1 MEEKTTASRT
11 AVWAAM
17 SGIYLIWGS
26 TYLAVQV
33 TVPSVPPFLMNG
45 ARNLL
50 SGCILFVTLRAAGA
64 RRPSAGCVKRAMG
77 TGLLLMTGGSGL
89 VVWSQKMVP
98 SGVAALMVGSVPLWL
113 ALLDYLCGAGA
124 RRHQPAPA
132 AALGILFGFGGI
144 ALLVGPAKLTGIR
157 GDIDPA
163 GALALVFG
171 ALFWALGSIRSRNS
185 AVGGSSLMNA
195 ALHMVW
201 GGVGLAITGI
211 LIGEPAGFDPRRVTG
226 AALAGFVYL
235 TVFGSLVGFTLYSWL
250 LESAPTTLVSTYAY
264 VNPVVAIILGVLF
277 LDENLSPRV
286 LVSAGL
292 ILLSVLVVTMSGR
305 GRAKRQVT
313 P

>member
-1 MEEKTTASRT
+1 
-11 AVWAAM
+11 
-17 SGIYLIWGS
+17 
-26 TYLAVQV
+26 
-33 TVPSVPPFLMNG
+33 
-45 ARNLL
+45 
-50 SGCILFVTLRAAGA
+50 
-64 RRPSAGCVKRAMG
+64 
-77 TGLLLMTGGSGL
+77 
-89 VVWSQKMVP
+89 
-98 SGVAALMVGSVPLWL
+98 
-113 ALLDYLCGAGA
+113 
-124 RRHQPAPA
+124 
-132 AALGILFGFGGI
+132 
-144 ALLVGPAKLTGIR
+144 
-157 GDIDPA
+157 
-163 GALALVFG
+163 
-171 ALFWALGSIRSRNS
+171 
-185 AVGGSSLMNA
+185 MNA